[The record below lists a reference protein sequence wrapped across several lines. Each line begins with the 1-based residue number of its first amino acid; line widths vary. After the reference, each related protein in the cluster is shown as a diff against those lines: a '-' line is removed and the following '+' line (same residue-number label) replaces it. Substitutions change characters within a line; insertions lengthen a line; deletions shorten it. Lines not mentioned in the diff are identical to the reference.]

1 MGLFDKKYCSVCGE
15 KIGFLGNRKLED
27 GNLCKECA
35 KKLSPFFSERRQ
47 STVEDIKKQ
56 LAYREDNKAAVTAF
70 HVTRTMG
77 GNTKVLL
84 DEDNGRFLVC
94 PEHNWQEA
102 NPDVLDFSQVTG
114 CDVDIKE
121 NRHEIM
127 NRKSDGT
134 EESFNPP
141 RYEYDYDFFITIHVN
156 APYFDEIRFRLNDS
170 SIDRMGGAYQEM
182 QQKADEIKEELTK
195 VRQAVRQEVRDANTV
210 TICSHCGA
218 STAPDEKGC
227 CPYCGSPMR

>member
-47 STVEDIKKQ
+47 STIEDIKKQ
-56 LAYREDNKAAVTAF
+56 LAYREDNKSAVAAF

-77 GNTKVLL
+77 GSTKVLL
-84 DEDNGRFLVC
+84 DEDNGKFLVC
-94 PEHNWQEA
+94 TERKWQEA
-102 NPDVLDFSQVTG
+102 NPDVIDFSQVTG
-114 CDVDIKE
+114 CDVDVSE

-127 NRKSDGT
+127 NQKSDGT

-141 RYEYDYDFFITIHVN
+141 RFEFDYDFYITIHVN

-170 SIDRMGGAYQEM
+170 SIDRMGGEYQET
-182 QQKADEIKEELTK
+182 QRKADEIKEELTK
-195 VRQAVRQEVRDANTV
+195 VRQMVRQEAKDANTV
-210 TICSHCGA
+210 TTCSHCGA
-218 STAPDEKGC
+218 NTTPDEKGC
-227 CPYCGSPMR
+227 CPYCGAPMK

>member
-1 MGLFDKKYCSVCGE
+1 MASVYSQIDYAMGLFDKKYCSVCGE

-121 NRHEIM
+121 NRHAGQ
-127 NRKSDGT
+127 RKDSALQAGSGMSTT
-134 EESFNPP
+134 E
-141 RYEYDYDFFITIHVN
+141 V
-156 APYFDEIRFRLNDS
+156 
-170 SIDRMGGAYQEM
+170 
-182 QQKADEIKEELTK
+182 
-195 VRQAVRQEVRDANTV
+195 
-210 TICSHCGA
+210 
-218 STAPDEKGC
+218 
-227 CPYCGSPMR
+227 